1 MAKDARQK
9 YIIFGS
15 WTGTAVE
22 ATAAATKTGTNI
34 TAVAV
39 DATDF
44 GTKVSNKSGTY
55 VFTYD
60 GTATTWKLNGST
72 VTITQYGITVTGTP
86 SNGDTVT
93 VVYTA
98 ANGGWEAIGKD
109 VDSLNK
115 DMNPDTETSKNVL
128 GENTFEMKGFQTSV
142 SVDTYFMAPER
153 LMYEHLLDVA
163 LQEKYGAADLVGYMA
178 EAYFETVDEQAQT
191 MSGYC
196 YVRQA
201 WFVPTSVGGD
211 TAGFS
216 IPFTI
221 NPDGAKTKKSI
232 VYDMTTNT
240 ATVSDLSS

>member
-22 ATAAATKTGTNI
+22 AAANATASNADLTVSVVAAT
-34 TAVAV
+34 
-39 DATDF
+39 F
-44 GTKVSNKSGTY
+44 GTKVNGKSGTY

-60 GTATTWKLNGST
+60 GTSTTWKTQGTAATL
-72 VTITQYGITVTGTP
+72 TQYGITATGTP
-86 SNGDTVT
+86 EDGDEIT

-109 VDSLNK
+109 VDTLNK
-115 DMNPDTETSKNVL
+115 DMNPDTENSKNVL
-128 GENTFEMKGFQTSV
+128 GESTFEMKGFQSSV
-142 SVDTYFMAPER
+142 SVDTYYMAPER
-153 LMYEHLLDVA
+153 LMYAHLLDVA
-163 LQEKYGAADLVGYMA
+163 LQEKYGAADLMGYMA
-178 EAYFETVDEQAQT
+178 EAYFTSVDENAGT

-196 YVRQA
+196 YVRSA

-211 TAGFS
+211 TSGLS

-221 NPDGAKTKKSI
+221 NPEGGKIKKNI
-232 VYDMTTNT
+232 VYDMATNT
-240 ATVSDLSS
+240 ATVTDIT